1 MDAIIHAL
9 EGGYRL
15 IDTAAFY
22 GNEEEVGKA
31 IKESRVPREEIVVTT
46 KLWNS
51 DHGYISTINAFNESL
66 DKLGLSYVDLYLI
79 HWPVEDLRL
88 ESWKALESLYE
99 KGKCKAIGV
108 SNYQIR
114 HLQELLDNSTV
125 VPTVNQV
132 EFHPFLYQK
141 GLLNFCRSNNIQLEA
156 YSPLTKGRKLNDPK
170 LLKIA
175 EKYSKTSAQI
185 LIRWCLQKEV
195 VTIPKS
201 SSLKHITENA
211 NVFDFNI
218 SQEDMNLLDS
228 FNEDLHTSW
237 DPSTIP

>member
-9 EGGYRL
+9 DVGYRL

-22 GNEEEVGKA
+22 GNEEEIGKA
-31 IKESRVPREEIVVTT
+31 IKESKIPREEIFVTT

-51 DHGYISTINAFNESL
+51 DQGYISAIKAFNESL

-88 ESWKALESLYE
+88 ESWNALESLYE
-99 KGKCKAIGV
+99 KDKCKAIGV

-114 HLQELLDNSTV
+114 HLQELLENATV
-125 VPTVNQV
+125 IPAVNQV

-141 GLLNFCRSNNIQLEA
+141 GLLDFCQVNNIQLEA

-170 LLKIA
+170 LQEMA
-175 EKYSKTSAQI
+175 AKYSKTPAQI
-185 LIRWCLQKEV
+185 LIRWCLQKKV

-201 SSLKHITENA
+201 STLTHITENA
-211 NVFDFNI
+211 NVFDFAI
-218 SQEDMNLLDS
+218 SQKDMDLLDS
-228 FNEDLHTSW
+228 FNEDLRTSW
-237 DPSTIP
+237 NPSTIP